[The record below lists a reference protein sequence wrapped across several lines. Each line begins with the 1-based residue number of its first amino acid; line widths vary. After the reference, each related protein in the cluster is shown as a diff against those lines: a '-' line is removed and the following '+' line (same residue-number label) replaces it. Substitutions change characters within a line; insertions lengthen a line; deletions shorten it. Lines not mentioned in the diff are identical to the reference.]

1 MIRVFII
8 IKMSDSDVHY
18 SRIPIPNTTA
28 FKPTLVSVVVE
39 YLVLAMTLTAFIY
52 GVSSWCL
59 IEKFRHFRNFVYIN
73 AVVSSLLR
81 LLTVSII
88 IPCVMQ
94 VIVIDDKDIL
104 DICRYICTYFSAVQN
119 YWMLVICY
127 IFYVD
132 IVKVFRGHVK
142 RKYLKC
148 CLFAWGIPFVTFLTY
163 YVFLYFNEK
172 AQFYASGSTLDYFAN
187 SVEVF
192 IIVSPLMIN
201 CGLYAA
207 VLIALCH
214 CFKPKAP
221 TATENWR
228 RFYIATLL
236 FLLSDVIVLSSFI
249 WDVMSVTFV
258 LRAVMS
264 KLQQFAIALFLPLV
278 RSNRDLW
285 QKYFAKKLSNKNI
298 P

>member
-1 MIRVFII
+1 
-8 IKMSDSDVHY
+8 MSDSDVHY

-28 FKPTLVSVVVE
+28 FKPPLVSVVVE

-52 GVSSWCL
+52 GVISWCL

-148 CLFAWGIPFVTFLTY
+148 CLFAWGIPFLTFLTY
-163 YVFLYFNEK
+163 YVFLYVNRK
-172 AQFYASGSTLDYFAN
+172 AKFYASRSTLDYFAD

-264 KLQQFAIALFLPLV
+264 KLQQFAIALFLPLAPCE
-278 RSNRDLW
+278 RLRNFRKAEKKGQL
-285 QKYFAKKLSNKNI
+285 YFT
-298 P
+298 

>member
-1 MIRVFII
+1 
-8 IKMSDSDVHY
+8 MSDSDVHY

-52 GVSSWCL
+52 GVISWCL

-148 CLFAWGIPFVTFLTY
+148 YLFAWGIPFVTFLTY

-221 TATENWR
+221 TATDNWR

-236 FLLSDVIVLSSFI
+236 FLLSDVLVLSSLI
-249 WDVMSVTFV
+249 WDAMSVTFV

-264 KLQQFAIALFLPLV
+264 KLQQVAIAIFFPLL
-278 RSNRDLW
+278 RNNRELW
-285 QKYFAKKLSNKNI
+285 QQYFAKKVASKNI

>member
-1 MIRVFII
+1 
-8 IKMSDSDVHY
+8 MSDSDVHY

-28 FKPTLVSVVVE
+28 FKPPLVSVVVE

-52 GVSSWCL
+52 GVISWCL

-148 CLFAWGIPFVTFLTY
+148 CLFAWGIPFLTFLTY
-163 YVFLYFNEK
+163 YVFLYVNRK
-172 AQFYASGSTLDYFAN
+172 AKFYASRSTLDYFAD